1 MYLRLYQ
8 FGINANQRSTIET
21 MAANTLNVIRAQN
34 GCDRCEFF
42 IDPAGEN
49 CGFLVQWTSMQA
61 VDAAAPVIFP
71 VLTPLLALANAAPQ
85 IRFYEIYE
93 PKK

>member
-8 FGINANQRSTIET
+8 FGINVNQHSTVET
-21 MAANTLNVIRAQN
+21 MAANILTVIRAQN

-42 IDPAGEN
+42 MDAASEN
-49 CGFLVQWTSMQA
+49 CGFIVLWTSMQA

-71 VLTPLLALANAAPQ
+71 LLTPLLALATAAPQ

-93 PKK
+93 PV